1 MPCNISVLNISADA
15 SGAEN
20 CHYVMVPT
28 ITNDDCNIK
37 EAYDGRVTHSMLCAG
52 YPGEGGKDSCQG
64 DSGGP
69 LVCNENGQ
77 AVLAGVVSWGDS
89 CAKPDKPGVY
99 SRVTYVLNW
108 ILENM
113 VRLNFI

>member
-1 MPCNISVLNISADA
+1 MPCNIRILNISDDG
-15 SGAEN
+15 SGAEF

-52 YPGEGGKDSCQG
+52 YPGEGGKDSCTG

-69 LVCNENGQ
+69 LVCDENGQ

-99 SRVTYVLNW
+99 SRVTYVLDW
-108 ILENM
+108 ILDNM
-113 VRLNFI
+113 VRLNFM

>member
-1 MPCNISVLNISADA
+1 MHKIIFNIADHD
-15 SGAEN
+15 SYPEN
-20 CHYVMVPT
+20 SQYVMVPT
-28 ITNDDCNIK
+28 ITNDACNNK
-37 EAYDGRVTHSMLCAG
+37 TAYDGQITHSMICAG

-69 LVCNENGQ
+69 LVCNENEQ

-89 CAKPDKPGVY
+89 CAKPEKPGVY

-108 ILENM
+108 ILDNM

>member
-1 MPCNISVLNISADA
+1 
-15 SGAEN
+15 
-20 CHYVMVPT
+20 MVPT
-28 ITNDDCNIK
+28 ITNDDCNIYYK
-37 EAYDGRVTHSMLCAG
+37 GRILHSMVCAG
-52 YPGEGGKDSCQG
+52 YPDVGDKDSCQG

-69 LVCNENGQ
+69 LVCDENGR

>member
-1 MPCNISVLNISADA
+1 MPCKILFNIADHD
-15 SGAEN
+15 SHPEYSQ
-20 CHYVMVPT
+20 YVMVPT

-37 EAYDGRVTHSMLCAG
+37 VAYDGRVTHSMLCAG
-52 YPGEGGKDSCQG
+52 YPGEGGKDSCTG

-69 LVCNENGQ
+69 LVCNENGR